1 MKLVAWAHDHV
12 ILPGHVASLQLVV
25 DSKGPVQLLPP
36 WFGLGLVQVR
46 VLVCVPVPHVLV
58 QALNWL
64 HKLKPPLTG
73 NTNKQTNRT
82 LADTYILKSN
92 LNVYSTICFEFVAS
106 VKYF

>member
-1 MKLVAWAHDHV
+1 MKLVTWAHDHV

-73 NTNKQTNRT
+73 NTNK
-82 LADTYILKSN
+82 
-92 LNVYSTICFEFVAS
+92 
-106 VKYF
+106 